1 MTDNNNTNSET
12 APLFTDEH
20 FKQTDRQPV
29 DIWDTLPSFT
39 QDNGAVKVWTFDK
52 KSMHRG
58 LAGRINV
65 EEWPNDASVAT
76 LTDILQPTS
85 EVHPRFFLS
94 PKACAGI
101 LRRAEKRGVK
111 LPQKFKEAAETGAG
125 LSGSDAS

>member
-1 MTDNNNTNSET
+1 MTNRNENTRATGS
-12 APLFTDEH
+12 LFTDEH
-20 FKQTDRQPV
+20 FQQDDREPV
-29 DIWDTLPSFT
+29 NIWDTPPSFT
-39 QDNGAVKVWTFDK
+39 QDDGAVKVWTFDK
-52 KSMHRG
+52 KSMPRG

-111 LPQKFKEAAETGAG
+111 LPQKFKEAAERGAG
-125 LSGSDAS
+125 LSASDAS